1 MESQFALV
9 GVYQY
14 SSEAII
20 FKGKLE
26 SEGISVFMH
35 DNITIDTDPLISNAI
50 GGVKLFV
57 KQEDVEKAK
66 TILSNIS
73 KFSVDNENNQ
83 MLCPN
88 CGGNQVLYLTSI
100 TSIKSLFS
108 FIFSFLLNIFP
119 FYIQYKY
126 RCEACKHEFK

>member
-1 MESQFALV
+1 MESQFTQV

-26 SEGISVFMH
+26 SEGIAVFMH
-35 DNITIDTDPLISNAI
+35 DNNTIDSDPLISNAI

-57 KQEDVEKAK
+57 KQEDTERATTV
-66 TILSNIS
+66 LSNIS
-73 KFSVDNENNQ
+73 AYSLDENNKPI
-83 MLCPN
+83 LCPK
-88 CGGNQVLYLTSI
+88 CGENKVLYLTSI

-108 FIFSFLLNIFP
+108 FIFGFLLNIFP
-119 FYIQYKY
+119 FFIQYKF
-126 RCEACKHEFK
+126 RCESCKHEF